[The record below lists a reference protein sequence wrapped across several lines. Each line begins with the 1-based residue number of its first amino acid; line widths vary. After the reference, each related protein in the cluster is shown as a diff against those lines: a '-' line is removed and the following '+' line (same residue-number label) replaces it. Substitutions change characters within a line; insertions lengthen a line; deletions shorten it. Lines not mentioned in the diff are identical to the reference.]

1 MKLITEISEDIEYIT
16 EGKND
21 SNKSLYIKGIFL
33 QSGIK
38 NRNGRVYPEQVM
50 DKEVH
55 RYIAEKVDKK
65 YAFGELNHPPTP
77 VVGLDRASH
86 IITELKKDG
95 LNWIGKAKIMETP
108 MGNIVKGIIESGG
121 RVGVSSR
128 GMGSIKKNSIGINEV
143 QSDFKLATAAD
154 VVSDP
159 SAPDAFVDGIM
170 EGVDW
175 LYNEQVGNYQ
185 MINLAEEAKQKIE
198 NYVRSRRL
206 EEQKLALFADF
217 MNKVSKI

>member
-1 MKLITEISEDIEYIT
+1 MKLITEISEDVEYIT
-16 EGKND
+16 EGTD
-21 SNKSLYIKGIFL
+21 SDKSLYIKGIFL

-50 DKEVH
+50 DNEVK
-55 RYIAEKVDKK
+55 RYITEKVNKN

-95 LNWIGKAKIMETP
+95 LNWLGKAKIMETP
-108 MGNIVKGIIESGG
+108 MGDIVKGIIKSGG

-128 GMGSIKKNSIGINEV
+128 GMGSIKKNSKGINEV

-175 LYNEQVGNYQ
+175 LYNDKVGYQ
-185 MINLAEEAKQKIE
+185 MINLAEEAKQRIE
-198 NYVRSRRL
+198 AHVRSREL
-206 EEQKLALFADF
+206 EEHKLKLFNQF
-217 MNKVSKI
+217 INGVSRI